1 MPQVA
6 RKVIFLGTHPK
17 LITGRYYNSTEY
29 AEASGC
35 TIGRINARL
44 YRYGKMTDELLL
56 PPMAVETPLKLIT
69 ESEIMM
75 DKWLRVPLT
84 KIDPEYREYG

>member
-6 RKVIFLGTHPK
+6 RKVIFVGTHPK

-35 TIGRINARL
+35 SIGRITARL
-44 YRYGKMTDELLL
+44 YRYGKITDELLL
-56 PPMAVETPLKLIT
+56 PPMPLPVPPRLET

-75 DKWLRVPLT
+75 DKWLRKPIINRSTEV
-84 KIDPEYREYG
+84 

>member
-6 RKVIFLGTHPK
+6 RKVMFVGTHPK
-17 LITGRYYNSTEY
+17 LITGRYYNSREY

-35 TIGRINARL
+35 TIDRINARL

-56 PPMAVETPLKLIT
+56 PPMPLPVPPRLET

-75 DKWLRVPLT
+75 DKWLRKPIINRSTEV
-84 KIDPEYREYG
+84 

>member
-1 MPQVA
+1 MGQEA

-17 LITGRYYNSTEY
+17 LVTGRYYNSREY

-35 TIGRINARL
+35 SIGRINARL

-56 PPMAVETPLKLIT
+56 PPMPLPVPPRLET

-75 DKWLRVPLT
+75 DKWLRKPIINRSTEV
-84 KIDPEYREYG
+84 

>member
-6 RKVIFLGTHPK
+6 RKVMFVGTHPK

-35 TIGRINARL
+35 GIGRINARL
-44 YRYGKMTDELLL
+44 YRYGKITDELLL
-56 PPMAVETPLKLIT
+56 PPMPLPVPPRLET

-75 DKWLRVPLT
+75 DKWLRKPIINRSTEV
-84 KIDPEYREYG
+84 

>member
-6 RKVIFLGTHPK
+6 RKVMFVGTHPK

-35 TIGRINARL
+35 GIGRINARL

-56 PPMAVETPLKLIT
+56 PPMPLPVPPRLET

-75 DKWLRVPLT
+75 DKWLRKPIINRSTEV
-84 KIDPEYREYG
+84 

>member
-1 MPQVA
+1 MGQEA
-6 RKVIFLGTHPK
+6 RKVIFVGTHPK
-17 LITGRYYNSTEY
+17 LVTGRYYNSREY

-35 TIGRINARL
+35 SIGRITARL
-44 YRYGKMTDELLL
+44 YRYGKMTDDLLL
-56 PPMAVETPLKLIT
+56 PPVAVETPLKLIT

>member
-6 RKVIFLGTHPK
+6 RKVMFVGTHPK

-35 TIGRINARL
+35 GIGRINARL

-56 PPMAVETPLKLIT
+56 PPMPLPVPPRLET

-75 DKWLRVPLT
+75 DKWLRKPIINRST
-84 KIDPEYREYG
+84 EA

>member
-6 RKVIFLGTHPK
+6 RKVIFLGTHPE
-17 LITGRYYNSTEY
+17 LVTGRYYNAREY

-35 TIGRINARL
+35 TIGRITARL
-44 YRYGKMTDELLL
+44 YRYGKITDELLL
-56 PPMAVETPLKLIT
+56 PPRVVETPLKLIT

>member
-6 RKVIFLGTHPK
+6 RKVMFVGTHPK

-35 TIGRINARL
+35 GIGRINARL

-56 PPMAVETPLKLIT
+56 PPMPLPVPPRLET

-75 DKWLRVPLT
+75 DKWLRKPIINRSKEV
-84 KIDPEYREYG
+84 

>member
-35 TIGRINARL
+35 SIGRINARL

-56 PPMAVETPLKLIT
+56 PPMPLPVPPRLET

-75 DKWLRVPLT
+75 DKWLRKPIINRSTEV
-84 KIDPEYREYG
+84 

>member
-6 RKVIFLGTHPK
+6 RKVMFVGTHPK

-35 TIGRINARL
+35 SISRINARL
-44 YRYGKMTDELLL
+44 YRHGKITDELLL
-56 PPMAVETPLKLIT
+56 PPMPLPVPPRLET

-75 DKWLRVPLT
+75 DKWLRKPIINRSKEV
-84 KIDPEYREYG
+84 